1 MAEKIYSKDI
11 FGDDLTK
18 KQIKEFEALIKVLE
32 NLERATKSKLKI
44 NC

>member
-32 NLERATKSKLKI
+32 NLEKTAKRYVENI
-44 NC
+44 C